1 MSSTKQSYYPVPMK
15 EIDGGSFATSIAIG
29 SPYEAVAQ
37 PDLEIVA
44 PTTFAEVR
52 GATALRRLWIA
63 LV

>member
-1 MSSTKQSYYPVPMK
+1 MK